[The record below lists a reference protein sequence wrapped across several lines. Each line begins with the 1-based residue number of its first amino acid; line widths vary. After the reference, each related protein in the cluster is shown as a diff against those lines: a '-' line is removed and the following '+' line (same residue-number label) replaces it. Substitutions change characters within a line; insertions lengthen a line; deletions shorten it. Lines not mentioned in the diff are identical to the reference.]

1 MKSKKIPIGFTAE
14 NGETVYDV
22 PAFPDFR
29 RKQTTNKQQTLEQLG
44 FKLFPGLF
52 LVRVE
57 YRTWENP
64 VISMVCRPPTRGF
77 IWMCPKDAYL

>member
-29 RKQTTNKQQTLEQLG
+29 RKQTTNKQQTLPRH
-44 FKLFPGLF
+44 KKDPGTAWF
-52 LVRVE
+52 QAV
-57 YRTWENP
+57 P
-64 VISMVCRPPTRGF
+64 GSFSGASGI
-77 IWMCPKDAYL
+77 